1 MPGVRHHLDQQGREP
16 GPAGRPSVAP
26 DRTDG
31 PAITAA
37 ADPRLAHGTSGAA
50 AGLMHVQ
57 RTAGNAAVSSL
68 VGPTVQRGISID
80 EVDTQATAPTTGD
93 SAETAGGDAEA
104 AGDHT
109 ITAAHIGLNA
119 PMVEAPGVIRAQTVI
134 ADSIVAASYTPGA
147 GNEW

>member
-1 MPGVRHHLDQQGREP
+1 MPGVRDHLDQQAREP
-16 GPAGRPSVAP
+16 GPARRPGVAP
-26 DRTDG
+26 DRTDH

-37 ADPRLAHGTSGAA
+37 ADPRLAHGTGDAA
-50 AGLMHVQ
+50 TGLMHVQ

-68 VGPTVQRGISID
+68 VAPTIQREISFD
-80 EVDTQATAPTTGD
+80 EVETQTEAPTAG
-93 SAETAGGDAEA
+93 GGDAEA
-104 AGDHT
+104 AADHT

-134 ADSIVAASYTPGA
+134 ADSIVASSYTPGA